1 MNEPTIVRSFL
12 PAIPSIA
19 AIFYDELYCPEKS
32 NRKAM
37 IKSKISHSGHEILF
51 NLFVLLDENP
61 RQYDI
66 RLHIILVKT
75 EKVL

>member
-1 MNEPTIVRSFL
+1 
-12 PAIPSIA
+12 
-19 AIFYDELYCPEKS
+19 
-32 NRKAM
+32 M